1 MAYLLRTGGPQALL
15 RRCSHKY
22 TAAVGPWPARRQ
34 NTAWNDTVES
44 RSVTT
49 TALMAALETA
59 SNADI
64 CKQKF
69 QLDLD
74 TINPHLRKVQYAVRG
89 PVLDRAMEIERD
101 LMQVK
106 R

>member
-1 MAYLLRTGGPQALL
+1 
-15 RRCSHKY
+15 
-22 TAAVGPWPARRQ
+22 
-34 NTAWNDTVES
+34 
-44 RSVTT
+44 
-49 TALMAALETA
+49 MAALETA

-106 R
+106 REFLAVDIISHHFNHHSYRTTISVSKNYLC